1 MDAIRQWPTLR
12 SKKDVRSFLGLAG
25 YYRRFIPN
33 FSEIASPLTQLTRKS
48 VKFKWDENCDN
59 AFQKLKES
67 LITSPVLS
75 FPIDDG
81 LFILDT
87 DASNFGMGAVLSQ
100 QQNGEEKVLAY
111 ASHTLNKSQQNYCT
125 TKKELLAVVT
135 FLRQFKHYLLGRK
148 ILLRT
153 DHASLRWLRNFKEPE
168 GMLARWLSIVDT
180 FDLEIQHR
188 PGTKHQNADSLSRIQ
203 VKCKNLNC
211 PCCDLENKES
221 VFALSQLSNVLEDD
235 PKELDCKQSNYP
247 FHIFP
252 IIDSDNSEDLDDH
265 FHEADCSN
273 WLQNFTKR

>member
-1 MDAIRQWPTLR
+1 M
-12 SKKDVRSFLGLAG
+12 AG

-59 AFQKLKES
+59 AFQKLKET

-81 LFILDT
+81 LFILHT
-87 DASNFGMGAVLSQ
+87 DASNFGTGTVLSQ

-111 ASHTLNKSQQNYCT
+111 ASHTLSKSQQNYCT

-180 FDLEIQHR
+180 FDIEIQHR
-188 PGTKHQNADSLSRIQ
+188 PGTKHQKCGQFIQ
-203 VKCKNLNC
+203 N
-211 PCCDLENKES
+211 S
-221 VFALSQLSNVLEDD
+221 SQM
-235 PKELDCKQSNYP
+235 
-247 FHIFP
+247 
-252 IIDSDNSEDLDDH
+252 
-265 FHEADCSN
+265 
-273 WLQNFTKR
+273 